1 MQTPSWKE
9 RLSEKLAD
17 YPLLRTLL
25 LNPWFA
31 LAFFTV
37 GLLGLGTAV
46 CLPKVWPSTPPDF
59 TPVIKI
65 SILDMIQARSLRASA
80 GRHAAAG
87 RHREAAIAWQSAT
100 ANDPGN
106 LELHRAL
113 FRHLAR
119 APVMPLSQVN
129 RAFRGLA
136 WMLQLGATNQTDLEL
151 VATALDRY
159 GLSEDVFT
167 LLSPQADR
175 LSPALEAAYL
185 KALFQ
190 VGQYDE
196 FGRRWERVQPQLAA
210 DAELALC
217 HAAYVAGWGPLEAA
231 VTARQQVQQALDGPR
246 LGIYACRLEMS
257 VCAQRLDVAGY
268 TEALRRLQAGSHD
281 RVLDHVRYWRLLHAT
296 GRTTEARALAD
307 TFNRPP
313 QSGHEVVQMAEVLI
327 ALGLNAECLEYL
339 QRQVR
344 DFGRS
349 YSIWSVAVWAAYAD
363 VLIAGQN
370 WERLKE
376 VALEMRALPAGA
388 QAALGGFSHFLEG
401 RVAYVQGSPD
411 AARAAFTEA
420 VRLGFPLG
428 RVGVR
433 VARQL
438 NQMGFADLALEAL
451 RPLEPRFESDLPYWK
466 AVFDASYVLRAD
478 DTLLLRAAVRA
489 YELAPQSL
497 EWKFNYAAALLIGR
511 RRPEQ
516 ALSLTLD
523 LLETDGR
530 TPGGL
535 INHAI
540 ALSLNHRYDDA
551 AEILRE
557 INPERLNEPQR
568 VAWHM
573 AWLDIHYEAGNWAG
587 VRESLRH
594 IDPAGLFPCQQRW
607 IEEIRQAMPR

>member
-1 MQTPSWKE
+1 MQSPSWKE

-31 LAFFTV
+31 LAFFAV
-37 GLLGLGTAV
+37 ALLGLGTAV
-46 CLPKVWPSTPPDF
+46 CLPKVWLTTPPDF

-80 GRHAAAG
+80 RRHAEAG

-113 FRHLAR
+113 FRHLAQ

-129 RAFRGLA
+129 RAFRGIA

-167 LLSPQADR
+167 LLSPQAGR
-175 LSPALEAAYL
+175 LSPSLEAAYL

-190 VGQYDE
+190 VGRYDE
-196 FGRRWERVQPQLAA
+196 FGRRWERVQPQVAA

-217 HAAYVAGWGPLEAA
+217 HAAYVAGWGSLEDAA
-231 VTARQQVQQALDGPR
+231 TARQQVQQALDDPR
-246 LGIYACRLEMS
+246 LGTYACRLEMS
-257 VCAQRLDVAGY
+257 VCAQRLDVTGY
-268 TEALRRLQAGSHD
+268 QEALRRLQAGSHD

-296 GRTTEARALAD
+296 GRTAEARARAN

-327 ALGLNAECLEYL
+327 ALGLNAECLDFL

-344 DFGRS
+344 EFGRS

-363 VLIAGQN
+363 VLIAGRN
-370 WERLKE
+370 WEQLKE

-388 QAALGGFSHFLEG
+388 QAALGGFSQFLEG
-401 RVAYVQGSPD
+401 RVAYVQGSPA

-438 NQMGFADLALEAL
+438 NQMGFADLALETL
-451 RPLEPRFESDLPYWK
+451 RPLEPRFENDLLYWK
-466 AVFDASYVLRAD
+466 VVFDASYALRAD
-478 DTLLLRAAVRA
+478 DTLLLRAAARA
-489 YELAPQSL
+489 YELAPQST

-568 VAWHM
+568 VAYQM
-573 AWLDIHYEAGNWAG
+573 AWLDIYYEADNWAG

-594 IDPAGLFPCQQRW
+594 VDPAGLFPCQQRW
-607 IEEIRQAMPR
+607 IEEIRQAMPK

>member
-1 MQTPSWKE
+1 MQLPSWKE

-31 LAFFTV
+31 LAFFAV

-46 CLPKVWPSTPPDF
+46 CLPKVWPSTPPNF

-65 SILDMIQARSLRASA
+65 SLLDMIQARSLRASA
-80 GRHAAAG
+80 ARHAAAG
-87 RHREAAIAWQSAT
+87 RHREAAIAWQSAS

-113 FRHLAR
+113 FRHLAQ

-129 RAFRGLA
+129 RAFRGIA
-136 WMLQLGATNQTDLEL
+136 WVLELGATNQTDLEL
-151 VATALDRY
+151 VATVLDRY

-167 LLSPQADR
+167 LLAPQAER

-185 KALFQ
+185 KALFR
-190 VGQYDE
+190 VGRYDE
-196 FGRRWERVQPQLAA
+196 FGRRWERVQPQVAA

-217 HAAYVAGWGPLEAA
+217 HAAYVAGWGPLETAA
-231 VTARQQVQQALDGPR
+231 SARQELRRALDDPR

-268 TEALRRLQAGSHD
+268 TEALQRLQAGSHD

-296 GRTTEARALAD
+296 GRTAEARALAN

-327 ALGLNAECLEYL
+327 ALGLDAECLEYL

-344 DFGRS
+344 EFGWS

-363 VLIAGQN
+363 VLIAGQK
-370 WERLKE
+370 WEQLKE

-388 QAALGGFSHFLEG
+388 QAALGGFSYFLEG
-401 RVAYVQGSPD
+401 RVAYVQGAHD

-428 RVGVR
+428 RVGLR
-433 VARQL
+433 VARQF
-438 NQMGFADLALEAL
+438 NQMGYADLALETL
-451 RPLEPRFESDLPYWK
+451 RPLESRFEGDLPYWK
-466 AVFDASYVLRAD
+466 AVFDASYALRAD
-478 DTLLLRAAVRA
+478 DTLLLRAAARA

-511 RRPEQ
+511 RRPEL
-516 ALSLTLD
+516 ALALTLD
-523 LLETDGR
+523 LLEKDGR

-540 ALSLNHRYDDA
+540 ALGLNHRYDDA

-573 AWLDIHYEAGNWAG
+573 AWLDIHHQAGNWTG
-587 VRESLRH
+587 VRDSLRH
-594 IDPAGLFPCQQRW
+594 VDPATLFPCQQRW
-607 IEEIRQAMPR
+607 IEEIRQEMPR